1 MIADAS
7 QATETEVKFL
17 LPEGSPAGLDG
28 HPVFRGCSV
37 EPPSREVA
45 TYFDTAD
52 RALSR
57 AGASFRLRCNE
68 AGCVQTLKLRRG
80 GGPFGRGEWEWR
92 VKGEQPEAGRLEET
106 PLPAPDGELGAVFT
120 AEVVRTLRR
129 LRYEGATIEI
139 TVDEGSLR
147 AGERTEPIRELE
159 LELKEGEAKALYRLA
174 ERLQAEFGLVLG
186 TESKSDRGW
195 RLVTGEARD
204 GGKGEEIDFPPDI
217 PAAEAFRRIVATLL
231 ASLMA
236 HQPSAG
242 AGVMEGVHGMRV
254 ATRRLRALL
263 ALFRPCLAPEPEA
276 RFTAALRDLAGI
288 LGTARD
294 WDVFVT
300 ETLPEIDAPETDG
313 LRAAAEAE
321 RRAANRSLTE
331 EFGRPAMTRLV
342 LGLSAWAED
351 PAALSG
357 EADGGRMAEP
367 LRRLAPELLER
378 LARKARRR
386 GRHIR
391 RRSEAELHDL
401 RKALKKLRYGVEFM
415 ASLYKEKR
423 VSAYLHH
430 CKRLQ
435 EKLGGLN
442 DAVVAISLAERLAQQ
457 NPALAPAVM
466 ALRCSAE
473 ERREEARHDLRKGWR
488 EFRDAELPK
497 PVG

>member
-1 MIADAS
+1 MTAATS
-7 QATETEVKFL
+7 QSTETEVKFL
-17 LPEGSPAGLDG
+17 LSEGGLSGVHD
-28 HPVFRGCSV
+28 HPMFRGCTAK
-37 EPPSREVA
+37 PPSRELA

-52 RALSR
+52 RALAR
-57 AGASFRLRCNE
+57 AGASFRVRRNE
-68 AGCVQTLKLRRG
+68 AGCVQTLKLKGG

-92 VKGEQPEAGRLEET
+92 IKGDRPEPGRLKET
-106 PLPAPDGELGAVFT
+106 PLPAPDGELRAVFT
-120 AEVVRTLRR
+120 AEVVRTLRE
-129 LRYEGATIEI
+129 LRYEGATIEM

-159 LELKEGEAKALYRLA
+159 LELKGGEAKALYRLA
-174 ERLQAEFGLVLG
+174 ERLQAEFGFVLG

-195 RLVTGEARD
+195 RLITGEARG
-204 GGKGEEIDFPPDI
+204 GGKGEGIDLPPDI
-217 PAAEAFRRIVATLL
+217 LAAEAFRRIVATLL

-236 HQPSAG
+236 HQPSARAG
-242 AGVMEGVHGMRV
+242 AMEGVHGMRV
-254 ATRRLRALL
+254 ATRRLRALFT
-263 ALFRPCLAPEPEA
+263 LFRPCLAPEPEA

-288 LGTARD
+288 LGAARD

-300 ETLPEIDAPETDG
+300 ETLSETAAPDTDG
-313 LRAAAEAE
+313 LRVAAEAE
-321 RRAANRSLTE
+321 RRAAHRNLLE
-331 EFGRPAMTRLV
+331 EFERPAMTHLV

-357 EADGGRMAEP
+357 EVDGGRMAEP
-367 LRRLAPELLER
+367 LRHLAPELLDR

-415 ASLYKEKR
+415 GSLYNERR

-435 EKLGGLN
+435 EKLGRLN
-442 DAVVAISLAERLAQQ
+442 DAVVAISLADRLAQE
-457 NPALAPAVM
+457 NPIVAPAVM

-473 ERREEARHDLRKGWR
+473 ERRGEVRRDLRKGWR

-497 PVG
+497 PIR

>member
-1 MIADAS
+1 MIATVS

-17 LPEGSPAGLDG
+17 LPEQVPAGLDG
-28 HPVFRGCSV
+28 HPLFHGCTV
-37 EPPSREVA
+37 KPPSRQVA

-52 RALSR
+52 RALAR
-57 AGASFRLRCNE
+57 AGASFRLRRNG
-68 AGCVQTLKLRRG
+68 AGCVQTLKLRG
-80 GGPFGRGEWEWR
+80 QGGPFGRGEWEWR
-92 VKGEQPEAGRLEET
+92 VKGDKPEPGRLKET
-106 PLPAPDGELGAVFT
+106 PLPVPETALGAVFT

-139 TVDEGSLR
+139 TVDEGSLH

-159 LELKEGEAKALYRLA
+159 LELKEGDAGALYRLA

-204 GGKGEEIDFPPDI
+204 GGKGEDIDLPRDI
-217 PAAEAFRRIVATLL
+217 IAAEAFRRIAAMLL
-231 ASLMA
+231 GSLLA
-236 HQPSAG
+236 HQPAAG

-263 ALFRPCLAPEPEA
+263 ALFRPCLAAEPEA
-276 RFTAALRDLAGI
+276 RFTSELRDLAGI
-288 LGTARD
+288 LGAARD

-300 ETLPEIDAPETDG
+300 ETLPGIDPPARDE

-321 RRAANRSLTE
+321 RQAAHRRLAE
-331 EFGRPAMTRLV
+331 ELGRPAMTRLV
-342 LGLSAWAED
+342 LRLSSWAED

-357 EADGGRMAEP
+357 EADGGRLAEP
-367 LRRLAPELLER
+367 LRHLAPELLER
-378 LARKARRR
+378 LARTARRR

-391 RRSEAELHDL
+391 RRSEAELHEL

-415 ASLYKEKR
+415 ASLHKEKR
-423 VSAYLHH
+423 VSAYLQH

-442 DAVVAISLAERLAQQ
+442 DAVAAISLADRLAQE
-457 NPALAPAVM
+457 NPALRSAVM
-466 ALRCSAE
+466 ALHRSAE

-488 EFRDAELPK
+488 NFRDAELPR
-497 PVG
+497 PVR

>member
-1 MIADAS
+1 M
-7 QATETEVKFL
+7 KFL
-17 LPEGSPAGLDG
+17 LPEGSLAGLHDQ
-28 HPVFRGCSV
+28 PIFRGCTAKL
-37 EPPSREVA
+37 PSREVT

-52 RALSR
+52 RALAQ
-57 AGASFRLRCNE
+57 AGASLRIRRNE

-92 VKGEQPEAGRLEET
+92 VEGDQPELGRLKEV
-106 PLPAPDGELGAVFT
+106 PIPALDGEMRAVFT
-120 AEVVRTLRR
+120 AEVVRTLRC

-159 LELKEGEAKALYRLA
+159 LELKEGEAKALYLLA
-174 ERLQAEFGLVLG
+174 ERLQAELGLVLG
-186 TESKSDRGW
+186 MESKSDRGW
-195 RLVTGEARD
+195 RLVTGEARA
-204 GGKGEEIDFPPDI
+204 GEKAEDIGFAPDI
-217 PAAEAFRRIVATLL
+217 LAAEAFRQIVAMLL

-236 HQPSAG
+236 HQPSAR
-242 AGVMEGVHGMRV
+242 AGVMQGVHGMRV

-300 ETLPEIDAPETDG
+300 ETLPETAATATDG
-313 LRAAAEAE
+313 LRVAAEAE
-321 RRAANRSLTE
+321 RQAAHRSLAE
-331 EFGRPAMTRLV
+331 ELGRPAMTRLV

-351 PAALSG
+351 SAALSG

-378 LARKARRR
+378 QARKARRR

-391 RRSEAELHDL
+391 RRPEAELHDL

-415 ASLYKEKR
+415 APLYKEKR

-457 NPALAPAVM
+457 NPALAPVVM

-488 EFRDAELPK
+488 EFRDAELPR